1 MVNNKGLKVF
11 VHCASGHTRAMTVVI
26 LYLAFYKKHRDWNDL
41 DKLSKQLSQEY
52 DLSFPNLKAVEK
64 IIQ

>member
-1 MVNNKGLKVF
+1 
-11 VHCASGHTRAMTVVI
+11 MTVVI

-64 IIQ
+64 VIQ